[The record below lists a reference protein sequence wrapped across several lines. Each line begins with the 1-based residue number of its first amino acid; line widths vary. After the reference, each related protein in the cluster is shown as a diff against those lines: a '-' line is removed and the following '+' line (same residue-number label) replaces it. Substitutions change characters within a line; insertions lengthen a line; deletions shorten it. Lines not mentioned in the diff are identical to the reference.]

1 MSFFLPFVLEP
12 RLILYTDEVCPGNQL
27 RHEATCKVQIFYWG
41 IKCAAGLSV
50 DQLWFTLGLA
60 RSTIVNRLP
69 GGMSGYVKKAL
80 QLFFEPFNVHQG
92 IQLRVRNE
100 VHIKFAKFGMFLADE
115 VSLKEV
121 FNFRGTSGILL
132 CPLCLNI
139 VNEASNLHEYS
150 DGSLVPSSSCDMDKW
165 VRVSNA
171 TILAKLRKL
180 KASSG
185 VVSKAAFEDLE
196 KKLGWSYNPEG
207 IMGDG
212 SSDPMYGIRVV
223 GMIQFDFMLVH
234 GVWQIEVGG
243 LVAQLKKECKIQ
255 QTQLHEFLSS
265 FTWPSNSSSH
275 SSTGRNIFRKKQQ
288 DVISCSASEG
298 LGAYTVIRAFLAV
311 NLASL
316 SKITLEVQSYFA
328 LAKVLDA
335 LLALRKGTT
344 STVTLQRHS
353 ICEGHRRAW
362 GSTLWVPKHHYLMR
376 LPEMYTAQKVVAGC
390 FIHERK
396 HRVAKKF
403 SENLRHVNDA
413 FEVSILKE
421 VLHVNLTDLQEKDID
436 QLHVGLVK
444 PVVAVGALTA
454 LLQSLL
460 GIDGK

>member
-1 MSFFLPFVLEP
+1 MCCWTECGPALVHSWL
-12 RLILYTDEVCPGNQL
+12 G
-27 RHEATCKVQIFYWG
+27 QIAHF
-41 IKCAAGLSV
+41 
-50 DQLWFTLGLA
+50 
-60 RSTIVNRLP
+60 VNRLP
-69 GGMSGYVKKAL
+69 GGMRGYVKKAL
-80 QLFFEPFNVHQG
+80 QLFFEPFNMHQG
-92 IQLRVRNE
+92 IQLRVHNE

-115 VSLKEV
+115 VSLRWH
-121 FNFRGTSGILL
+121 FAT
-132 CPLCLNI
+132 PLCLNI

-150 DGSLVPSSSCDMDKW
+150 DGSLVPSSRCNMDKW

-180 KASSG
+180 KASSL

-196 KKLGWSYNPEG
+196 KKLGRSYNPEG

-223 GMIQFDFMLVH
+223 GMIQFDYMHTLLVH

-265 FTWPSNSSSH
+265 FTWPSNSTSH

-316 SKITLEVQSYFA
+316 SKVTLEVQSYLA
-328 LAKVLDA
+328 LAQVLDA

-344 STVTLQRHS
+344 ST
-353 ICEGHRRAW
+353 I
-362 GSTLWVPKHHYLMR
+362 
-376 LPEMYTAQKVVAGC
+376 
-390 FIHERK
+390 
-396 HRVAKKF
+396 
-403 SENLRHVNDA
+403 
-413 FEVSILKE
+413 
-421 VLHVNLTDLQEKDID
+421 
-436 QLHVGLVK
+436 
-444 PVVAVGALTA
+444 
-454 LLQSLL
+454 
-460 GIDGK
+460 